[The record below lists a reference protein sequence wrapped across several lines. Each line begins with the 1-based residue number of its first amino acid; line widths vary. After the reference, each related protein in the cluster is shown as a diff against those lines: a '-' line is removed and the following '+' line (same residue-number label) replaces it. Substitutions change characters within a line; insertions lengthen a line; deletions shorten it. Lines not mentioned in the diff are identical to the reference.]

1 MYFTNVKF
9 KTVIHKRLNIF
20 VEFNF
25 LFKLF
30 INKKKKFRKNTI
42 IMKIYLDV
50 LEFVTLM
57 TPSHNSE
64 ERTTTLVVE
73 F

>member
-1 MYFTNVKF
+1 
-9 KTVIHKRLNIF
+9 
-20 VEFNF
+20 
-25 LFKLF
+25 
-30 INKKKKFRKNTI
+30 
-42 IMKIYLDV
+42 MKIYLDV